1 MNGWRSRERKRQ
13 LLKLLENPLTIS
25 ILYIL
30 MGVDPGCLSKE
41 ALREFLSESWKM
53 PHEDAV
59 DQTDY
64 GSY

>member
-1 MNGWRSRERKRQ
+1 VNRWRREERKRH

-41 ALREFLSESWKM
+41 VLLEILSNSWEM
-53 PHEDAV
+53 PDKDTI
-59 DQTDY
+59 DQTDH
-64 GSY
+64 GI

>member
-1 MNGWRSRERKRQ
+1 MNRWRSGERKRC

-30 MGVDPGCLSKE
+30 MGVDPGRFSKE
-41 ALREFLSESWKM
+41 VLCEILSDSWEM
-53 PHEDAV
+53 PDEDTK

>member
-1 MNGWRSRERKRQ
+1 MNRWQIGERKRR

-25 ILYIL
+25 ILYLL
-30 MGVDPGCLSKE
+30 MGVDPGRLSKE
-41 ALREFLSESWKM
+41 VLLKILSESWEI
-53 PHEDAV
+53 PHEDTI